1 MKARELRENEE
12 QAGKHVIYQRA
23 HLARDDDDD
32 ACHHD
37 EKTVML
43 PSQDRA
49 NMTTDVRP
57 VYLAFMQKKKTSGK
71 IGMRRAALCQQ
82 QHMQSILSAPCTG
95 TATRSI

>member
-12 QAGKHVIYQRA
+12 QAGKRVIYERA
-23 HLARDDDDD
+23 HLAQDDDDD

-43 PSQDRA
+43 PSQDKA

-57 VYLAFMQKKKTSGK
+57 VYLAFVQKKKTSGK
-71 IGMRRAALCQQ
+71 IGMTRAALC
-82 QHMQSILSAPCTG
+82 
-95 TATRSI
+95 